1 MMTRLSMILA
11 NCGKKLLHADMQIY
25 FKNRQSH
32 SDTSI
37 ICILGK
43 FLLKLHSRLVQGD
56 SQIWWDLGVQI
67 HTVANFYPC
76 SPTISFFTWNS
87 LTSITT
93 PRNKEITIQIKIK
106 TTKNHPLQHLKWPLK
121 GGTEASKEKHRSI
134 LPLYITSFPRRF
146 KRKNTSSI
154 VQFNLDYKNTASI
167 KKKHFAGN

>member
-87 LTSITT
+87 HCISPLFLCGLREKTRPLSFSSIW
-93 PRNKEITIQIKIK
+93 
-106 TTKNHPLQHLKWPLK
+106 TTKTQHQLKKITLQEINWAL
-121 GGTEASKEKHRSI
+121 S
-134 LPLYITSFPRRF
+134 
-146 KRKNTSSI
+146 
-154 VQFNLDYKNTASI
+154 
-167 KKKHFAGN
+167 